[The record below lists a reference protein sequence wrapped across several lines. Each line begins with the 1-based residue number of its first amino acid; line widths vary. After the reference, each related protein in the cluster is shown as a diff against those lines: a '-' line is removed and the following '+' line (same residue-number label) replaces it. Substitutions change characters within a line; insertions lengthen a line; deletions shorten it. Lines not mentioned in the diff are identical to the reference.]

1 MSYPS
6 YLTYY
11 LICSY
16 ASTVFSHVGAQMTI
30 TPIRVQFKTTC
41 QILDMSREALRHKI
55 RTDATFPRPIK
66 TGDTKQAPVYFDYAE
81 LVEWHN
87 SKKEAAAQVGV

>member
-1 MSYPS
+1 
-6 YLTYY
+6 
-11 LICSY
+11 
-16 ASTVFSHVGAQMTI
+16 MTI
-30 TPIRVQFKTTC
+30 KPIRVQFKTTF
-41 QILDMSREALRHKI
+41 QILDMSREALRHKV

-87 SKKEAAAQVGV
+87 SQKQSLAAMEA

>member
-1 MSYPS
+1 
-6 YLTYY
+6 
-11 LICSY
+11 
-16 ASTVFSHVGAQMTI
+16 MTI
-30 TPIRVQFKTTC
+30 KPIRVQFKTTC
-41 QILDMSREALRHKI
+41 QILDISREALRHKI

-87 SKKEAAAQVGV
+87 KQRLSLATMEA

>member
-1 MSYPS
+1 
-6 YLTYY
+6 
-11 LICSY
+11 
-16 ASTVFSHVGAQMTI
+16 MTI
-30 TPIRVQFKTTC
+30 KPIRVQFKTTC

-66 TGDTKQAPVYFDYAE
+66 TGDSKQSAVFFDYAE

-87 SKKEAAAQVGV
+87 NQKQSLAAMEA